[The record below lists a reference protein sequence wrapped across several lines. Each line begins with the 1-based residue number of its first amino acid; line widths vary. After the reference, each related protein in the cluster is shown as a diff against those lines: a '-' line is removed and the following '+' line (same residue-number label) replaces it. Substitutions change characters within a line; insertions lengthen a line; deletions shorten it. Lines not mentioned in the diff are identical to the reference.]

1 MQYVN
6 KFNIFCWTSWS
17 CFISGGWKIK
27 HKTPIL
33 KLFIF
38 YEALLLN
45 PVGIKISD
53 IGILTFLWLG
63 FKVKQK
69 ENTSFQYLSL
79 KWKFKIFSFDKQM
92 RSFLASDTMLVSR
105 FTENLIP
112 FSFSFPV
119 DQMPRDGQQQQQHHH
134 RISKVQI
141 SSFCWNSNILIQDTN
156 KRLTLRSH
164 KAKTLEKSLFSD
176 SLN

>member
-1 MQYVN
+1 MVSL
-6 KFNIFCWTSWS
+6 NIHHSSAINIRRSTEIHITCLTCWS
-17 CFISGGWKIK
+17 CSISGGWKIK

-69 ENTSFQYLSL
+69 ENTSFQCLSME
-79 KWKFKIFSFDKQM
+79 WKFKIIFSFDKQM
-92 RSFLASDTMLVSR
+92 RSFLADSMCVSR
-105 FTENLIP
+105 LGFSNFCENLIP
-112 FSFSFPV
+112 FSISFPV
-119 DQMPRDGQQQQQHHH
+119 DQKRRDGQQQ
-134 RISKVQI
+134 
-141 SSFCWNSNILIQDTN
+141 
-156 KRLTLRSH
+156 
-164 KAKTLEKSLFSD
+164 
-176 SLN
+176 